1 MDLSAWYTYPLIA
14 LAGAIAGIINTL
26 AGNGSV
32 VTLSLLLF
40 LGLDP
45 RVANGTNRLGAIT
58 QTGTALLTFGNGG
71 KVGALTRRMKWVL
84 LVTLAGALIGAK
96 VATDID
102 KDLLERVIGALMVVM
117 LGVILVNPKRWLR
130 EASEVVRIHTPLTLI
145 LFFGIGFYAGF
156 IQMGMGI
163 LFLALLVLRTHF
175 SLVDA
180 NIIKLILVFAL
191 IVPVTVIFLM
201 AGQINWPL
209 GITLAIGQSIGA
221 WFAARFALQHPR
233 ANVWVHRLLILMVLA
248 AIVKLF
254 KLYTYLPFG

>member
-14 LAGAIAGIINTL
+14 LAGAVAGVINTL

-71 KVGALTRRMKWVL
+71 KVGALTQRMKWAL
-84 LVTLAGALIGAK
+84 LITLAGALLGAK

-102 KDLLERVIGALMVVM
+102 KDLLERVIGALMIVM

-130 EASEVVRIHTPLTLI
+130 ETSAITRINTPITLV
-145 LFFGIGFYAGF
+145 LFFAIGFYAGF

-163 LFLALLVLRTHF
+163 LFLAILVLRTHF
-175 SLVDA
+175 SLIDA
-180 NIIKLILVFAL
+180 NIVKLILVFAL
-191 IVPVTVIFLM
+191 IVPVTLIFLM

-209 GITLAIGQSIGA
+209 GITLAIGQSFGA
-221 WFAARFALQHPR
+221 WFAARFALEHPK
-233 ANVWVHRLLILMVLA
+233 ANVWVHRLLVLMVLA

-254 KLYTYLPFG
+254 KLYTLLPWW